1 MENGNGHW
9 TLDSQLATARLK
21 NDWLLLLTHSVPPKA
36 ELPSAEV
43 LLRSLEFQSR
53 KRGPVHH
60 PQPPEVSPAALLSS
74 PVIRS
79 SESEA
84 AGDWTGPVSC
94 CGLPPFPSLS
104 PLLRTLF
111 PKPGWVDRC

>member
-21 NDWLLLLTHSVPPKA
+21 NAWLLLLTHSVPPKA

-53 KRGPVHH
+53 KTGSRPSSSATGSFTRCFA
-60 PQPPEVSPAALLSS
+60 ELS
-74 PVIRS
+74 RH
-79 SESEA
+79 
-84 AGDWTGPVSC
+84 
-94 CGLPPFPSLS
+94 
-104 PLLRTLF
+104 
-111 PKPGWVDRC
+111 